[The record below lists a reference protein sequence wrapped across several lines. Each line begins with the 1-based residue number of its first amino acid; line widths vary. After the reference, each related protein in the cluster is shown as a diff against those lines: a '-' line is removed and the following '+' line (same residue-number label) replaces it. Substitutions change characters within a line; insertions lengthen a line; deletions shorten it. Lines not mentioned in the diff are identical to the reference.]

1 MNTFNVSF
9 WIFNADNDINKTI
22 SKLLTVC
29 AEWGLFM
36 IMVSHRLFGLTD
48 GGQGRKTIKNTSW
61 HFFNKVF
68 KFEWIYTETEEQF
81 SFQSYFSHSS
91 S

>member
-1 MNTFNVSF
+1 MNQFNVSF

-36 IMVSHRLFGLTD
+36 VMVSHRLFGLMD
-48 GGQGRKTIKNTSW
+48 GGQSKN
-61 HFFNKVF
+61 
-68 KFEWIYTETEEQF
+68 Y
-81 SFQSYFSHSS
+81 
-91 S
+91 